1 MLLWSLHFKCPLT
14 VSLIL
19 EFCHGG
25 VALERQ
31 RDVVFL
37 EALLLPEYLK
47 CLFDMH
53 IEIGCSKFSGC
64 FKNEIVGNTNE
75 ILVTRLS
82 SNISLVPPL
91 SVSDGQNWLFWTK
104 KLHDSKLLTMYGLF
118 QHFVRSCI
126 ILTIFLLVQLCKAI
140 QKRTES
146 Y

>member
-25 VALERQ
+25 VALERW
-31 RDVVFL
+31 RDIVFL

-64 FKNEIVGNTNE
+64 FKNEIVGNTSE

-82 SNISLVPPL
+82 ANISLVPPL
-91 SVSDGQNWLFWTK
+91 SVSDG
-104 KLHDSKLLTMYGLF
+104 
-118 QHFVRSCI
+118 
-126 ILTIFLLVQLCKAI
+126 
-140 QKRTES
+140 
-146 Y
+146 